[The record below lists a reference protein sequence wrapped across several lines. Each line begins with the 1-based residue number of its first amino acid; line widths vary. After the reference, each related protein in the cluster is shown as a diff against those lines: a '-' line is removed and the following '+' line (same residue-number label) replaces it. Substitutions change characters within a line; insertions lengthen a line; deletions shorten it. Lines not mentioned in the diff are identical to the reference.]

1 MSDFRLYGEGGHR
14 LLSNLSGAL
23 GIKADQLHKTEGAFP
38 SPEEEALYEA
48 SLHEGALQGGP
59 SFAQLEDSEDE
70 VESAE
75 NASFI
80 ENHEN
85 AEAEEDGETEIE
97 DEELEPEGIDDE
109 YFDETPASF
118 LEEGEDADEETEE
131 DWGYAEL
138 EDAEEEEIP
147 ESVSADPYGVASAE
161 ERAGQTKSAFSFA
174 EGSADEAD
182 APMEEEDT
190 ELPEENDEAQD
201 ESSASFIEE
210 PEAEDDAE
218 EMPVSLLQI
227 HANKRSIKLHEHTK
241 ETPFAFA
248 ETLSPLQATDQ
259 TAAEDA
265 MLKESNEGINSGE
278 AGRNAYET
286 AEEAPQGKDGRVG
299 HALGL
304 RAWSQESSDSFA
316 PARGEEPLGVPG
328 NENASEEG
336 NTVAQPG
343 DEQQEDDYQGPADP
357 LIKYG
362 GNATDD
368 VEAIEEENAI
378 GGPAGAGIG
387 AGEGSQ
393 LRTEEAGDEN
403 EDLPLATEDDL
414 ATDLQGSFPKIQAPQ
429 PHDVQRRH
437 VDQDIKLTEKHCR
450 GVLLAVARGQ
460 KLKAYTPASVDT
472 PGPGTSDLLQCL
484 LFCWAAENS
493 WLADGPAAYTPQI
506 ATPCY
511 AGKGRRQMAYAG
523 Y

>member
-59 SFAQLEDSEDE
+59 SFAQLEDSEDGMGTPEEEEEEEEDADEEGEDEEE

-286 AEEAPQGKDGRVG
+286 AEEAPQG
-299 HALGL
+299 
-304 RAWSQESSDSFA
+304 
-316 PARGEEPLGVPG
+316 GEEPLGVPG

-437 VDQDIKLTEKHCR
+437 VDQDIKLTETLRAEGKKATSSATAPVA
-450 GVLLAVARGQ
+450 GTVLAVVSAF
-460 KLKAYTPASVDT
+460 AF
-472 PGPGTSDLLQCL
+472 LLVV
-484 LFCWAAENS
+484 
-493 WLADGPAAYTPQI
+493 
-506 ATPCY
+506 
-511 AGKGRRQMAYAG
+511 
-523 Y
+523 